1 VPEGR
6 FGSRISAAVVTALVR
21 RASQWKLDSVMHGRH
36 FALIAGL
43 LAASLA
49 CFAVEPKPDPSPD
62 QIADIIKKFTQR
74 ETEFANARES
84 YTYRQTSKISETEPA
99 GGSYEI
105 VEEVSFDDRNRR
117 TSHVTHAPV
126 ASLQNIVMTGED
138 EQDLRNVMP
147 FVMTNETADEY
158 NVKYVGREN
167 VDEISCYV
175 FSVAP
180 KALTKDRKRYFE
192 GQIWVDDQD
201 LQIVKTFGRAT
212 GYLKRGEDQQFP
224 KFETYREQIDGKYW
238 FPTYTYADDT
248 LHFKGGQD
256 QRIKVVVKYD
266 HYKKFEFKTES
277 NIKYGDVGG
286 AQSSGNPPPAT
297 PNTPGSNTP
306 NQPH

>member
-1 VPEGR
+1 MLQR
-6 FGSRISAAVVTALVR
+6 SCALFFGFMCLSA
-21 RASQWKLDSVMHGRH
+21 
-36 FALIAGL
+36 ALIA
-43 LAASLA
+43 AN
-49 CFAVEPKPDPSPD
+49 PDGDPTGS
-62 QIADIIKKFTQR
+62 QVQEIVKKFTQK

-84 YTYRQTSKISETEPA
+84 YTYRQTSKIVETEPA

-126 ASLQNIVMTGED
+126 ASLQNIQMTSED

-147 FVMTNETADEY
+147 FVMTNDTAGQY
-158 NVKYVGREN
+158 NVNYIRREK

-175 FSVAP
+175 FTVAP
-180 KALTKDRKRYFE
+180 KTLTKDRKRYFD

-212 GYLKRGEDQQFP
+212 GYLRRSEDQQFP
-224 KFETYREQIDGKYW
+224 KFETYREQVDGKYW

-248 LHFKGGQD
+248 LNFKDGQS
-256 QRIKVVVKYD
+256 QRIKVIVKYD

-277 NIKYGDVGG
+277 TIKYGEVGG
-286 AQSSGNPPPAT
+286 ASTSTQPPKPPSA
-297 PNTPGSNTP
+297 PEP
-306 NQPH
+306 PHSRQ